1 MKFRTNVILSL
12 VVHAVIISAAFVVTG
27 RASALHVP
35 AASLTISLV
44 NGLTD
49 IKPLLE
55 LKKIKQAIHDH
66 RATVH
71 VYAAKAAE
79 RAHPSAEDNGP
90 PQSIRDDQ
98 MRSPFKERD
107 NSGEKNQKKSEGL
120 TVGLSGL
127 FQGDED
133 HSYPSATEHQNLSGS
148 IAILKNTVHEQ
159 AEISSGNKHTEN
171 VAITIRAAIEK
182 ALIYPQLA
190 KKRGLEGTAIAEFTI
205 NKKGNPENI
214 RIIKSTGYSIL
225 DTAAKDT
232 VIRAAP
238 FSVTG
243 GRDRTPYE
251 IPITYRLKKG

>member
-12 VVHAVIISAAFVVTG
+12 VVHAAIISAAFIVIG
-27 RASALHVP
+27 RTSALHVP
-35 AASLTISLV
+35 AASVTISIV
-44 NGLTD
+44 TGLAD
-49 IKPLLE
+49 IKPLLKLE
-55 LKKIKQAIHDH
+55 KTKQAIHDH

-71 VYAAKAAE
+71 VSAAKAAE
-79 RAHPSAEDNGP
+79 RAHPSTEDNEA

-98 MRSPFKERD
+98 VRNSFKGR
-107 NSGEKNQKKSEGL
+107 NSGEENQKKSEGL

-148 IAILKNTVHEQ
+148 IATLKNTVHEQ
-159 AEISSGNKHTEN
+159 AEISSGNEHTEN

-190 KKRGLEGTAIAEFTI
+190 KKRGLEGTAITEFTV

-243 GRDRTPYE
+243 SRDRTPYE